1 MYRNIPEVMTF
12 KECQLLLKIGKN
24 TLLELLHTRQID
36 GFRIGNRW
44 RIPKESVVEFM
55 ERRWKGSI
63 IKGWAYLKNL
73 IKWSYHTNIHQRNR
87 YAQIHII
94 ILYRK
99 NTRIAKCRNQTD
111 GRTRRKKETV
121 KFTLEIRISSKSPI
135 NIEIILT

>member
-55 ERRWKGSI
+55 ERR
-63 IKGWAYLKNL
+63 
-73 IKWSYHTNIHQRNR
+73 
-87 YAQIHII
+87 
-94 ILYRK
+94 
-99 NTRIAKCRNQTD
+99 
-111 GRTRRKKETV
+111 
-121 KFTLEIRISSKSPI
+121 
-135 NIEIILT
+135 